1 MRINTETVAFI
12 GFLNKLAA
20 ISEDSI
26 RPFSAV
32 TPEDREGLLYDDE
45 SPICKADTDFDDDV
59 SYPLVADCI
68 IDAEHHDMIS
78 TWTEIYAPKGIRI
91 VVNAGSDGDPYVC
104 ITSEYDNEFF
114 IAVEDGYWYNVE

>member
-1 MRINTETVAFI
+1 MRINTVTVAFI

-20 ISEDSI
+20 ISEDGI
-26 RPFSAV
+26 HPFSTA
-32 TPEDREGLLYDDE
+32 TPDNREGLLYDDK
-45 SPICKADTDFDDDV
+45 SPLTIADSPDDYV

-91 VVNAGSDGDPYVC
+91 VVDVDNIGSWVS
-104 ITSEYDNEFF
+104 ITSEYDDEFL
-114 IAVEDGYWYNVE
+114 IDVEDGYWYNVE